1 MVEILVVW
9 ATWRL
14 DNGSNGEHPTGWFY
28 RAAFDPNWREEG
40 DAVRSSA
47 PNQKGAEDRHQWIWS
62 RDGLVV
68 SIMLSVTS
76 KSVRDQQRQKT
87 TIPTSTLVPNIE
99 ASLSKAERPIH
110 VNIQSPVHRQSQC
123 LQFSRRICVSSMKRS

>member
-47 PNQKGAEDRHQWIWS
+47 RK
-62 RDGLVV
+62 
-68 SIMLSVTS
+68 
-76 KSVRDQQRQKT
+76 VRKIGISGYGRET
-87 TIPTSTLVPNIE
+87 
-99 ASLSKAERPIH
+99 AW
-110 VNIQSPVHRQSQC
+110 
-123 LQFSRRICVSSMKRS
+123 